1 MTLLE
6 IALAGL
12 NAQWV
17 TEKPGDPGHRDAALR
32 AFLGNLACELE
43 LLSTAVG
50 NDEEE
55 LPTSE
60 IQNRILAAVGRLQAA
75 DYLFAHHLKAEVPN
89 G

>member
-6 IALAGL
+6 IALTGL

-17 TEKPGDPGHRDAALR
+17 TEKPGDPRHREAALG
-32 AFLGNLACELE
+32 AFLGNLASELD
-43 LLSTAVG
+43 LLSLAVG

-55 LPTSE
+55 LPRHQ
-60 IQNRILAAVGRLQAA
+60 IQDRLLATAAKLRAA
-75 DYLFAHHLKAEVPN
+75 DSLFSHHLKAEVQH